1 MILLLALPACKPYL
15 EEACEA
21 AAKKLGR
28 TLKIGTWNG
37 ISGCYY
43 YKTGKYTEN
52 VYFSQSGS
60 TSEKKKTPALKN
72 QFRPKGYDC
81 KTGIFDLLFDRI
93 QSTKYQLLSFYHVP
107 LEILRIYIYLN
118 IECKVDSDCNQLYS
132 SCQDGMCQGI
142 RHAFLN
148 INNDV

>member
-1 MILLLALPACKPYL
+1 MILILALPECKPYL

-28 TLKIGTWNG
+28 TLEKGTWFG

-43 YKTGKYTEN
+43 YKTGKYTEK

-60 TSEKKKTPALKN
+60 TSEKKKTPAEQS

-81 KTGIFDLLFDRI
+81 KTGIYDQI
-93 QSTKYQLLSFYHVP
+93 LS
-107 LEILRIYIYLN
+107 I
-118 IECKVDSDCNQLYS
+118 
-132 SCQDGMCQGI
+132 
-142 RHAFLN
+142 A
-148 INNDV
+148 

>member
-1 MILLLALPACKPYL
+1 MINAWDGKFFVKTVNGSNSWQTIVAGLVIFALQVSYMTVTHYYIWLKLTLSYFFDGYMILILALPECKPYL

-81 KTGIFDLLFDRI
+81 KTG
-93 QSTKYQLLSFYHVP
+93 SF
-107 LEILRIYIYLN
+107 L
-118 IECKVDSDCNQLYS
+118 
-132 SCQDGMCQGI
+132 
-142 RHAFLN
+142 
-148 INNDV
+148 